1 MQIYCVEGFKLEFEK
16 MLGKKSYKT
25 IETDIIDYFF
35 DRTIEEMCSGTRLNN
50 SNDCPYI
57 KKRLKG
63 SGGFRLYYYIIIKN
77 DCLYLMFVHPKT
89 GSLGSSNITDEHK
102 VSIYKNVLDSIKTN
116 NLYLVSKVEN
126 KIVFEKQKTNKQ
138 C

>member
-1 MQIYCVEGFKLEFEK
+1 MKIFCIEGFKLEFEK
-16 MLGKKSYKT
+16 LLGKKSYKT
-25 IETDIIDYFF
+25 IEEDIIDYFF
-35 DRTIEEMCSGTRLNN
+35 DKDIEELCSGTRLNN

-57 KKRLKG
+57 KKRLNG

-102 VSIYKNVLDSIKTN
+102 ASIYKDVLDSIKTN
-116 NLYLVSKVEN
+116 DLYLVSKVEG
-126 KIVFEKQKTNKQ
+126 KIVFEKQKTVK
-138 C
+138 